1 MSSNN
6 PLGDEQIVHFDLVLD
21 PTERRKLKDKPRE
34 YVPCTI
40 KVDHLAT
47 ADEIDHMDDPWEA
60 GHVEIVHA
68 HGTLPDLSDA
78 EIKPFTDPRQL
89 PGL

>member
-1 MSSNN
+1 MRVGIGHGGSQSVGNGHEKVRQLSSNN
-6 PLGDEQIVHFDLVLD
+6 PLGDEQIVHFDLGA
-21 PTERRKLKDKPRE
+21 
-34 YVPCTI
+34 
-40 KVDHLAT
+40 DHLAT
-47 ADEIDHMDDPWEA
+47 ADEIDHMDEPWEA